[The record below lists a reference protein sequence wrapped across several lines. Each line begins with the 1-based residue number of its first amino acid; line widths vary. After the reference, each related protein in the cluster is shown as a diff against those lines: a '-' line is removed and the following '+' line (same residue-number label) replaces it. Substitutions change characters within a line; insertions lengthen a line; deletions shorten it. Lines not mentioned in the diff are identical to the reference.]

1 MYQDR
6 RARLLPRERS
16 LEGEAEVVE
25 MAPEDRASAVLAGG
39 KSGTSITA
47 ASIDRQR
54 PAAAEGLGDVAAG
67 PWPQWARAQ
76 LLRAVELAGRTPDH
90 LGVARLLYREW
101 FSPLIDGAEF
111 PAVGPMVGLFRAAH
125 AGSRKRLRVGS
136 VSVVDRFDLLGPD
149 GWWRTWGD
157 AWTPPRSRRGSV
169 RLMLSPRLDRLPELV
184 TTVTEALLP
193 TDVAWSLGCATRAPR
208 LARLGAAV
216 LDVPSLGALP
226 AGLLDELAPLL
237 HPAAPPLCRP
247 VRPGIGLAEYP
258 DNGMTFGEHRC
269 HLVALA
275 LRHPS
280 SATDPLRTIAAV
292 FGAHDIDPA
301 RPYGNR

>member
-1 MYQDR
+1 
-6 RARLLPRERS
+6 
-16 LEGEAEVVE
+16 
-25 MAPEDRASAVLAGG
+25 MAPNEWVSAASAVPAGG
-39 KSGTSITA
+39 TNGTSIA
-47 ASIDRQR
+47 SASIVRRD
-54 PAAAEGLGDVAAG
+54 PAAARVLGDVAAG
-67 PWPQWARAQ
+67 PWPEWARPQ
-76 LLRAVELAGRTPDH
+76 LSDAIEIADRAPDH

-101 FSPLIDGAEF
+101 FSPVLEGATA
-111 PAVGPMVGLFRAAH
+111 PAARPMVGVFRAAH
-125 AGSRKRLRVGS
+125 AGSGRRLRAGG

-149 GWWRTWGD
+149 GWWRTWGTE
-157 AWTPPRSRRGSV
+157 WTPPRSRRGSV
-169 RLMLSPRLDRLPELV
+169 RLMLSPRVERLPELV
-184 TTVTEALLP
+184 ATVTSALLP

-216 LDVPSLGALP
+216 LDVPSVKALP
-226 AGLLDELAPLL
+226 DGLLDSLEPLL
-237 HPAAPPLCRP
+237 HPVAPPLCLP

-280 SATDPLRTIAAV
+280 SATNPLRSIAAV